1 MIHGGSVWDTGH
13 PEGWLDFSANL
24 RPEGPPEWVMET
36 LRSTLEDIR
45 YYPDPSMR
53 RARRGLAAFLGV
65 PEDRILPTAGGTSAI
80 DLVLTH
86 FHGCVYTRKHAFA
99 EYALRAEVHGRRHSL
114 WDGNCGAG
122 DTLILANPDN
132 PSGRAETKESLLTLH
147 ERLLNAGAELI
158 ADEAFIDF
166 CPEFTVRDHAGPG
179 LTVVGS
185 LTKILGVPGVRLGYL
200 CAEPEVIR
208 VLGKRALP
216 WSLGTQ
222 AAEIAARL
230 PEHREQICREAE
242 TNARRREAFAG
253 QLKQLGADVAPSRS
267 NFLLADFHRD
277 MMDAAEAL
285 KSQGILVR
293 TCASFG
299 LGNSFLRLA
308 VRTETENGRLINA
321 LEGWL
326 DAR

>member
-1 MIHGGSVWDTGH
+1 MIHGGGVWDTGH

-216 WSLGTQ
+216 WSLGTGNKRPAQ
-222 AAEIAARL
+222 GSLRRAAETAGGGRCAV
-230 PEHREQICREAE
+230 PEQFPAGGFSPGHDGRRGSAE
-242 TNARRREAFAG
+242 ITGNP
-253 QLKQLGADVAPSRS
+253 GAHLR
-267 NFLLADFHRD
+267 
-277 MMDAAEAL
+277 
-285 KSQGILVR
+285 
-293 TCASFG
+293 
-299 LGNSFLRLA
+299 FLRA
-308 VRTETENGRLINA
+308 GEQFPPSGSENENGKRAADQCIGGMAGCAVNA
-321 LEGWL
+321 
-326 DAR
+326 